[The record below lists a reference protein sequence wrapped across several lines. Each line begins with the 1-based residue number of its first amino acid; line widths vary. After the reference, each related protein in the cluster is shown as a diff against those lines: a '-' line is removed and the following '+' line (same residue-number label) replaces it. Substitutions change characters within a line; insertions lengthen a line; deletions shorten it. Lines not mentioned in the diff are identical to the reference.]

1 MNGFEQKMIMELASL
16 DNVFFW
22 HRNLNKGKG
31 FYINGFST
39 NHYPDFIIYTQ
50 KGNLVLIETKGD
62 DRVNDDSLM
71 KNKLG
76 KLWAEKSG
84 SNFKYFMVF
93 QTKEVEDC
101 YNANSIIEVL
111 KRL

>member
-1 MNGFEQKMIMELASL
+1 
-16 DNVFFW
+16 
-22 HRNLNKGKG
+22 
-31 FYINGFST
+31 
-39 NHYPDFIIYTQ
+39 
-50 KGNLVLIETKGD
+50 
-62 DRVNDDSLM
+62 M

-101 YNANSIIEVL
+101 YNSNSIIEVL

>member
-16 DNVFFW
+16 ENVVFW